1 MAMNTKFNF
10 KKGANDMKKLLAL
23 SAIAASL
30 TFTWAGVSNAQTL
43 TPIKVSLQPSLY
55 WALPFH
61 VATEKGWWK
70 EVGLAPEFS
79 SFPAGVPQIAASAA
93 KSWDVGGTGSVPA
106 VLGHVRFGIKTIGIT
121 NDESAGNA
129 LVGSAKAAAEF
140 AANPANALRGKTI
153 TLTQNSTADFAVQ
166 SCLKKYGLKK
176 SDVVMK
182 NMGQSEIISAIS
194 SNNADLAGMWAP
206 NTYTVEEK
214 AGAKILC
221 TGKDGGA
228 IVPGALIAR
237 GDYAKENP
245 QNVAKFL
252 AVYLRAWSWMNAN
265 KPEAIKMMKD
275 FYAKGGV
282 TLSDG
287 AMNQEFATRPTFNL
301 SQQLKMMERKGSE
314 ASQVDGWFTELSNFI
329 RETGAVPAAPKPS
342 DFVTDEFMKLVN
354 ADPKLRE
361 FASLTK

>member
-1 MAMNTKFNF
+1 
-10 KKGANDMKKLLAL
+10 MKRAITSLAL
-23 SAIAASL
+23 AAAVAFA
-30 TFTWAGVSNAQTL
+30 TAGVASGQAL
-43 TPIKVSLQPSLY
+43 TPIKISYQPSLY
-55 WALPFH
+55 WAMPFH

-79 SFPAGVPQIAASAA
+79 TFPAGVPQIAASAA

-106 VLGHVRFGIKTIGIT
+106 VLGHVRFGIKTIGIS
-121 NDESAGNA
+121 NDESDANGI
-129 LVGSAKAAAEF
+129 VGSAKAAADF
-140 AANPANALRGKTI
+140 AKNPAEALRGKTI

-182 NMGQSEIISAIS
+182 NLGQAEIISALS
-194 SNNADLAGMWAP
+194 SNNSDLAGMWAP

-214 AGAKILC
+214 AGAKMLC
-221 TGKDGGA
+221 SGKDAGA

-237 GDYAKENP
+237 GDYAKDNP

-265 KPEAIKMMKD
+265 RPEAIKMMKD

-282 TLSDG
+282 TLSDA
-287 AMNQEFATRPTFNL
+287 AMNKEFQTRPTFNL
-301 SQQLKMMERKGSE
+301 AAQLSMMARQGNSP
-314 ASQVDGWFTELSNFI
+314 SRVDGWFDELSAFI
-329 RETGAVPAAPKPS
+329 KETGAVPAAPKTS

-361 FASLTK
+361 FANNTK